1 MCGINGLV
9 DLKNQLNEKEIR
21 NIICNFNKSVDHR
34 GPDSDGI
41 YVSKNFG
48 IGHTRLSIIDL
59 SVNGKQ
65 PMVCNETD
73 NVISYNGEIY
83 NFIDLKNKY
92 LKDHNFFS
100 GTDTEVL
107 LKLYSKLG
115 IEKTILEINGMYAFS
130 LIDKK
135 KNKLY
140 LSRDKAGEKPLYYY
154 FMDDFILWSSDIR
167 TFKYSPI
174 KNKLKIS
181 ENSLRNY
188 FDVGYVPSP
197 VSIFENVFKLLP
209 GETLEIDLN
218 NNKKFSFFFEKDNCI
233 NEDKLF
239 CPNEFESLLED
250 AVKIRTISDVPYG
263 VFLSSG
269 IDSSLI
275 ASILTKVRNTQINSF
290 SIGLEN
296 SSLDESMA
304 SKKIAKSLKLNHN
317 ELIIKEN
324 NIINIIPKVISAY
337 DEPFADSSQIPTY
350 ILSQFCKN
358 KITVALSGD
367 GGDEIFGG
375 YNRYIY
381 YQKYKSLFKYLFVI
395 NKNNILNNSFCNSI
409 FSLLSNFSRIR
420 ESSYKFRSLSNIK
433 NIKDFYIKMITQ
445 SNDID
450 NIYKKNESYQIHYL
464 KGEECKDSLKFMQLK
479 DIKNYLPDDILTK
492 VDRASMAH
500 GLEVRCPF
508 LDKRILEFYKINTKH
523 KISNKNNKIVL
534 KNILS
539 KYLDINLI
547 SKKKMGFAV
556 PLHKWLGNEL
566 YDYCNDIFNSNILQ
580 NDEILNQKSVLSMLQ
595 KNRAGNTNYTF
606 LIWSILIYLNWKKSW
621 QQ

>member
-174 KNKLKIS
+174 KNKLKI
-181 ENSLRNY
+181 
-188 FDVGYVPSP
+188 
-197 VSIFENVFKLLP
+197 
-209 GETLEIDLN
+209 
-218 NNKKFSFFFEKDNCI
+218 
-233 NEDKLF
+233 
-239 CPNEFESLLED
+239 
-250 AVKIRTISDVPYG
+250 
-263 VFLSSG
+263 
-269 IDSSLI
+269 
-275 ASILTKVRNTQINSF
+275 
-290 SIGLEN
+290 
-296 SSLDESMA
+296 
-304 SKKIAKSLKLNHN
+304 
-317 ELIIKEN
+317 
-324 NIINIIPKVISAY
+324 
-337 DEPFADSSQIPTY
+337 
-350 ILSQFCKN
+350 
-358 KITVALSGD
+358 
-367 GGDEIFGG
+367 
-375 YNRYIY
+375 
-381 YQKYKSLFKYLFVI
+381 
-395 NKNNILNNSFCNSI
+395 
-409 FSLLSNFSRIR
+409 
-420 ESSYKFRSLSNIK
+420 
-433 NIKDFYIKMITQ
+433 
-445 SNDID
+445 
-450 NIYKKNESYQIHYL
+450 
-464 KGEECKDSLKFMQLK
+464 
-479 DIKNYLPDDILTK
+479 
-492 VDRASMAH
+492 
-500 GLEVRCPF
+500 
-508 LDKRILEFYKINTKH
+508 
-523 KISNKNNKIVL
+523 
-534 KNILS
+534 
-539 KYLDINLI
+539 
-547 SKKKMGFAV
+547 
-556 PLHKWLGNEL
+556 W
-566 YDYCNDIFNSNILQ
+566 
-580 NDEILNQKSVLSMLQ
+580 
-595 KNRAGNTNYTF
+595 
-606 LIWSILIYLNWKKSW
+606 
-621 QQ
+621 